1 MKIST
6 KVSLLIAGFTFSL
19 VILVATGWQYSE
31 RMVAFNSKHQTISE
45 LEITLINLRR
55 NEKDFIDR
63 LSLDYARQFNANI
76 AAFDEKLDALNDE
89 VKLFNVTL
97 PMLNVVHEKIASYQ
111 AKFNSLVSIYEKLG
125 LDDKAGL
132 WGQITSVN
140 NKLTKQF
147 PSDPEINHLMTLAQ
161 LFIAQTTELNY
172 QKFEIEWKT
181 ELFRQNLNLLEKQQ
195 ELIDRYMALKRE
207 VGLNPD
213 EGLMKDIRN
222 ETHSVEANFD
232 RLRNQLSDQL
242 EQEKKRVT
250 FNLLIVVVVVFVSLI
265 AFSIGFNRSIQRR
278 LRSLTEV
285 ISRIASEKDL
295 TLRSCIVGNDE
306 IADVGRDLNL
316 MLDDYQALIAEVQSL
331 VHILNE
337 AADDMH
343 DRSLKVESSLNTQA
357 DEASMAAE
365 SVKDMEMRILDIS
378 SNTELAAAN
387 AEQSLHRANKGNQTV
402 TNTNLAIMSLSEGL
416 DQANLDVQSLVSLFQ
431 QIGSVVD
438 VIKNISEQINLLA
451 LNAAI
456 EAARAGDQGRG
467 FAVVAD
473 EVRSLA
479 SRTNLSTDEI
489 ANMIEAL
496 QLQIDQVVACI
507 IRCKS
512 EGEESVDF
520 VKEASEELDNIMLDM
535 QKIMDMSTYIATSIE
550 QQSSVV
556 KEVSMN
562 VQFIQEITKN
572 NTQTT
577 GENSAIARQIF
588 EQSKHLSSAIAEYT
602 SK

>member
-19 VILVATGWQYSE
+19 ILLVAAGWQYSE
-31 RMVAFNSKHQTISE
+31 RMVAFSSKHQTISE

-63 LSLDYARQFNANI
+63 LSLQYAKQFNANI
-76 AAFDEKLDALNDE
+76 ILFDKKLDALNEE
-89 VKLFNVTL
+89 VKLFNLTL
-97 PMLNVVHEKIASYQ
+97 PRLNIVHEKIANYQ
-111 AKFNSLVSIYEKLG
+111 SKFNSLVSIYEKLG
-125 LDDKAGL
+125 LNKQSGL

-140 NKLTKQF
+140 NKLTQQF
-147 PSDPEINHLMTLAQ
+147 PRDPEINHLITLAQ
-161 LFIAQTTELNY
+161 LFIAQTTEAHY

-181 ELFRQNLNLLEKQQ
+181 ELFRQNLTLLEKQQ
-195 ELIDRYMALKRE
+195 ELIDRFMAMKHE
-207 VGLNPD
+207 AGLNPE
-213 EGLMKDIRN
+213 EGLMKEIRT
-222 ETHSVEANFD
+222 ETHSVEENFD
-232 RLRNQLSDQL
+232 HLRTQLSTQL
-242 EQEKKRVT
+242 EAEKERLT
-250 FNLLIVVVVVFVSLI
+250 FNLAIVLFVVFVALI
-265 AFSIGFNRSIQRR
+265 AFSIGFNRSIQKR
-278 LRSLTEV
+278 LRSLTDV

-295 TLRSCIVGNDE
+295 TLRSCIIGNDE

-316 MLDDYQALIAEVQSL
+316 MLDDYQKLIAEVQSL
-331 VHILNE
+331 VHVLNE
-337 AADDMH
+337 VADDMH

-357 DEASMAAE
+357 EEASMAAE

-387 AEQSLHRANKGNQTV
+387 AEQSFHRANKGNQTV
-402 TNTNLAIMSLSEGL
+402 TNTNLAIMNLSGGL
-416 DQANLDVQSLVSLFQ
+416 DQANLDVQSLVSMFQ

-489 ANMIEAL
+489 ASMIEAL

-507 IRCKS
+507 IRCKN

-520 VKEASEELDNIMLDM
+520 VKAASEELDNIMLDM

-577 GENSAIARQIF
+577 SENSAVARQIF
-588 EQSKHLSSAIAEYT
+588 EQSKHLSSAIADFT